1 MTPGE
6 ELWQLELENE
16 GLEEGATRKNNKLCQ
31 NFTADVGR
39 SHYEGRKGEK
49 VRMWKGDKYELC

>member
-1 MTPGE
+1 MINSFVTREGTMTPGE

-31 NFTADVGR
+31 NFHADVGR
-39 SHYEGRKGEK
+39 SHHEGRKT
-49 VRMWKGDKYELC
+49 

>member
-1 MTPGE
+1 MMPEE

-31 NFTADVGR
+31 NFPADVGR
-39 SHYEGRKGEK
+39 SHY
-49 VRMWKGDKYELC
+49 